1 MRKNFVKMVASA
13 APGTGTVSCSS
24 VSGFP
29 TFDTAFSAS
38 SNTRMVDYTIED
50 SVAVQME
57 WGMGSYTNG
66 VLTRSKVKGTFTGG
80 TLLEIAPT
88 AINFA
93 GTAAN
98 ITVRISPLADSFLPG
113 FPAANISSTPASN
126 VYNSAGL
133 LSGHIFQRS
142 IPGVAI
148 TASAVEY
155 YFPFLWQGQGD
166 ITQFAVYLGTA
177 QAGGAGKFAL
187 YDVGSDGLPGNFI
200 VSFGTLTLSSGSG
213 TIITQAAANWGGFT
227 TGLPLPC
234 GWYYI
239 GCIFTATTTYPS
251 LAVSPQGTCLATPA
265 GFTSHYYGFT
275 TALKFTSGNYA
286 TGMPTGVPGR
296 AYAFTGSDFNKVP
309 LLYLKPRY

>member
-13 APGTGTVSCSS
+13 APGTGAVSCTS

-38 SNTRMVDYTIED
+38 SNTRMVEYTIED
-50 SVAVQME
+50 SIAVQME

-113 FPAANISSTPASN
+113 FSASNISSTPASN

-133 LSGHIFQRS
+133 LSAHTIQRGS
-142 IPGVAI
+142 VGFKIP
-148 TASAVEY
+148 TANVEY

-166 ITQFAVYLGTA
+166 VTQFAIYLSTA
-177 QAGGAGKFAL
+177 QTGAAGKFAL

-251 LAVSPQGTCLATPA
+251 IGTTPQGASLAAPC
-265 GFTSHYYGFT
+265 GFTSFYYGMST
-275 TALKFTSGNYA
+275 SLKYTSGDYA
-286 TGMPTGVPGR
+286 TGLPTGIPGR
-296 AYAFTGSDFNKVP
+296 AYAFTGTDWDKLP
-309 LLYLKPRY
+309 LLFLKPRY